1 MNVFKVS
8 LWFQCCSDF
17 VFLFF
22 TEKAKQMEDK
32 MVQKLQEDVVMGD
45 EDN

>member
-1 MNVFKVS
+1 MISVLFRFCLS
-8 LWFQCCSDF
+8 
-17 VFLFF
+17 FF